1 VREVIRE
8 LALGRSR
15 TGRTV
20 VSLLALTGPVVVTT
34 VAGWALREVWRP
46 GAPMPEERPVV
57 DDPIVHIP
65 KAGLVAW
72 VTVRHDEEVVPL
84 VEALHRGGVT
94 AVALQASTLA
104 LPQAVGRARTAF
116 ERRVL
121 IGVTGVHSAA
131 EAREVARAGAEFLLT
146 ASVDPEVIRVC
157 QEARVVT
164 IPGAFTPTEIRQ
176 AWAQRTGL
184 VALFPAGGLGPAY
197 VRDVLRAM
205 PDITLVAA
213 GAITPEHAGE
223 FIRAGAAAVVASDES
238 EVGESRDS
246 DVVTRRARAF
256 VEAIDHART
265 RPVRPA
271 PPVRPVEGPDI
282 R

>member
-1 VREVIRE
+1 
-8 LALGRSR
+8 
-15 TGRTV
+15 
-20 VSLLALTGPVVVTT
+20 
-34 VAGWALREVWRP
+34 
-46 GAPMPEERPVV
+46 MV

-72 VTVRHDEEVVPL
+72 VTVRHDEDVVPL

-116 ERRVL
+116 ARRVL
-121 IGVTGVHSAA
+121 IGVTGVHSAE
-131 EAREVARAGAEFLLT
+131 EARDAARAGAEFLLT
-146 ASVDPEVIRVC
+146 ASVDPEVTRAC
-157 QEARVVT
+157 QEARVLT
-164 IPGAFTPTEIRQ
+164 IPGAFTPTEVRQ

-205 PDITLVAA
+205 PDIALVTA

-223 FIRAGAAAVVASDES
+223 LIRAGAAAVVTSDEW
-238 EVGESRDS
+238 EVGESRDY

-256 VEAIDHART
+256 VEAIDRARV
-265 RPVRPA
+265 RAVRPT

>member
-1 VREVIRE
+1 
-8 LALGRSR
+8 
-15 TGRTV
+15 
-20 VSLLALTGPVVVTT
+20 
-34 VAGWALREVWRP
+34 
-46 GAPMPEERPVV
+46 M

-72 VTVRHDEEVVPL
+72 VTVRHDEDVVPL
-84 VEALHRGGVT
+84 VAALHRGGVT

-116 ERRVL
+116 VRRVL
-121 IGVTGVHSAA
+121 IGVTGVHSAE
-131 EAREVARAGAEFLLT
+131 EAREAARAGAEFVLT
-146 ASVDPEVIRVC
+146 TSVDPEVIQAC
-157 QEARVVT
+157 QDARVLA

-184 VALFPAGGLGPAY
+184 VALFPAGGLGSAY

-205 PDITLVAA
+205 PDITLVTA

-256 VEAIDHART
+256 VEAIARART

-271 PPVRPVEGPDI
+271 PPVRPIEGPDI